1 MDFSAYVIVAVV
13 SYFVGSI
20 PAGYLVGRVR
30 GVDIRTVG
38 SGNIGATNVLR
49 VLGKG
54 AGALVF
60 MVDAIKGF
68 VAVWFAPAIAEFFG
82 QTRAG
87 DTDQNDYLSILGCFC
102 VILGHNYT
110 CWLRFKGGKGV
121 ATSAGALLALFP
133 AALMVVLALWII
145 VLAVFRYVSLAS
157 IIAALALPLS
167 AWLLHSNRRMM
178 VVAFFMGG
186 LVIYKHKANIKR
198 LLNGTE
204 NRIGRGAAS
213 GESSK

>member
-1 MDFSAYVIVAVV
+1 MDFLAYLIVAVI

-20 PAGYLVGRVR
+20 PTGYLVGRAR
-30 GVDIRTVG
+30 GLDIRSVG

-60 MVDAIKGF
+60 MVDAVKGF
-68 VAVWFAPAIAEFFG
+68 AAAWFAPHIAGFFG
-82 QTRAG
+82 QVRPG
-87 DTDQNDYLSILGCFC
+87 DPDQRDYLSILAAFC

-110 CWLRFKGGKGV
+110 CWLKFKGGKGV
-121 ATSAGALLALFP
+121 ATSAGALTALFP
-133 AALMVVLALWII
+133 AALVVVLAIWLII
-145 VLAVFRYVSLAS
+145 LALFRYVSLAS

-167 AWLLHSNRRMM
+167 AWLLHCNRRMM

-186 LVIYKHKANIKR
+186 LVVYKHKANIKR

-204 NRIGRGAAS
+204 NRIDGGAPS
-213 GESSK
+213 GETSK